1 MSRSKKKT
9 SNQKGHDRRSFMQMS
24 AAAGMVG
31 FWGGTGLRPGQL
43 VHPGRSALEEI
54 RFACIGVG
62 GKGGSDS
69 TNMGS
74 IGKVVAICAIDED
87 KLNKKNLEF
96 PDAKKF
102 TDYRKLF
109 DEMGD
114 SIDAVSVSTPD
125 HTHAVIAL
133 RALRMGKHVYC
144 QKPLTHSIEEARMMR
159 EAAEATGVKTQM
171 GNQGTALSNLR
182 GSAAL
187 CRAGIVGAPKE
198 IHVWTNRP
206 VWPQSYGLKVKTAPG
221 SDPEEMKAWE
231 ERKSKVHWQNWL
243 GPATPEPYSPEIHP
257 FKWRGFWKFGTGA
270 LGDMACHT
278 LNMSFMAY
286 DLFDPTSVEAVHDAH
301 DGVCF
306 PAKSKITFEF
316 PASKDRGPV
325 KMIWYDGGARP
336 DADLFSD
343 LPRIPPPPEKENG
356 KSKHYTSAALIVG
369 EKGKFYS
376 PGDYGGVPRH
386 TGVIMDGEFIR
397 QSKITR
403 PREDDGGDSP
413 FSEFKDIE
421 FTNSPG
427 HVEELGEAIHG
438 GADPVSNFPKYSGP
452 LTESILLGNLSLM
465 AGKKVE
471 WDAKNMVA
479 TDVDEKTQKLIRHDY
494 PDEYTI
500 HEPAMA
506 K

>member
-1 MSRSKKKT
+1 MSRSKKKN
-9 SNQKGHDRRSFMQMS
+9 SKKRGQDRRSFMQMS

-31 FWGGTGLRPGQL
+31 FWSSAGLRPGQL
-43 VHPGRSALEEI
+43 ANPGRSALEEI

-69 TNMGS
+69 TNMAG
-74 IGKVVAICAIDED
+74 IGKVVAICDIDED
-87 KLNKKNLEF
+87 TLNKKTIEF
-96 PDAKKF
+96 PDAKKY

-125 HTHAVIAL
+125 HTHAVIAI
-133 RALRMGKHVYC
+133 RAMRMGKHVYC
-144 QKPLTHSIEEARMMR
+144 QKPLTHSIEEARMMSDI
-159 EAAEATGVKTQM
+159 AKASGVKSQM

-182 GSAAL
+182 ESAAL

-206 VWPQSYGLKVKTAPG
+206 VWPQSFGLKVKTAPG
-221 SDPEEMKAWE
+221 AGEEKEWN
-231 ERKSKVHWQNWL
+231 ERKAKVHWENWL
-243 GPATPEPYSPEIHP
+243 GPAAAEDYSPEIHP

-286 DLFDPTSVEAVHDAH
+286 DLFNPTSVEAVHDKH

-306 PAKSKITFEF
+306 PAKSQITFQF
-316 PASKDRGPV
+316 PASNDRGPV
-325 KMIWYDGGARP
+325 KMVWYDGGARP
-336 DADLFSD
+336 EAELLAD
-343 LPRIPPPPEKENG
+343 LPRIQKDG

-369 EKGKFYS
+369 ENGKFYS
-376 PGDYGGVPRH
+376 PGDYGGEPRH
-386 TGVIMDGEFIR
+386 TGVIQNGEFIR
-397 QSKITR
+397 QAKITR
-403 PREDDGGDSP
+403 PKEDDGGDSP
-413 FSEFKDIE
+413 FAKFKDIE
-421 FTNSPG
+421 FTVSPG

-438 GADPVSNFPKYSGP
+438 GADPISNFPGYSGK

-471 WDAKNMVA
+471 WDAENMIA

-494 PDEYTI
+494 PDAYTI
-500 HEPAMA
+500 HEGATVQ
-506 K
+506 